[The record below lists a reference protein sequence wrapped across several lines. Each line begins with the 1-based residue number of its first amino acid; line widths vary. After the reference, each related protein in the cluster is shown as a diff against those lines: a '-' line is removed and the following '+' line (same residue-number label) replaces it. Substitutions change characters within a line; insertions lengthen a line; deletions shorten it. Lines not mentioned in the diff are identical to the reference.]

1 MVVRVRVTWTMGTG
15 QPTSASSCWAWGSVQ
30 ASSWG
35 DTLDREK
42 AVSQSEVSKSSE
54 EVLPDIEPEAG
65 PRPLVRLLAAAGLAL
80 LDHGGQAGQLLVR
93 LLVVHLEAEEEIF
106 FSTL

>member
-35 DTLDREK
+35 DTLDRGHHTQAE
-42 AVSQSEVSKSSE
+42 AGIYRDR
-54 EVLPDIEPEAG
+54 VLPDIEPQPG